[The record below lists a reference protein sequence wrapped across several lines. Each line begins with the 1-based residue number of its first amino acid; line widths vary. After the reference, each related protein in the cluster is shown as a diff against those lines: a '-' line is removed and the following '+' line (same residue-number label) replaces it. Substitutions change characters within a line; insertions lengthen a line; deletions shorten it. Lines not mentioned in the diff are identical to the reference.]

1 MSYHYRIFF
10 ILDRR
15 KYRYFSIY
23 CEIIGFRIQI
33 ITYIKNINIL
43 TFDTVHKSSNIILFL
58 KHIFIVLLQS
68 LSLICVEYITHNAI
82 LLTCQIEK
90 KWKKL
95 FYF

>member
-68 LSLICVEYITHNAI
+68 LICVEYITHNAI